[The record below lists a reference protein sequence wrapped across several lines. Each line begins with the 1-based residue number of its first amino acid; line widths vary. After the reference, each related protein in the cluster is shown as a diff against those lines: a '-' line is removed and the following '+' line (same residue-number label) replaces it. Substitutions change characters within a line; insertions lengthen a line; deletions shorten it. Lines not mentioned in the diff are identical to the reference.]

1 MVSGETPASS
11 ATAATVVPAYP
22 RSTKSPNAASSTRP
36 RVRWAWSAR
45 SGEWYLRRGALTSA
59 IPIQYQLI
67 DYSETVVD
75 WEGVVAVDHLQID
88 GTEVDYQVEGE
99 GERVMLLHSTAFEL
113 WYEPLGREL
122 GEFSVLR
129 YTRRPPRAESG
140 GYAPLSLAD
149 DATTCVRLLDHLGW
163 ASAHAV
169 GHSYGAL
176 LALQVAR
183 DVPARVAS
191 LTLLEP
197 AIRDVPSAP
206 EVLAS
211 LAPAIAAYRRGDAAA
226 AVDGFLQSVAGGDY
240 RTHLDR
246 ALPRAL
252 DTSIGRADL
261 FFQAEM
267 PVVQHWSFGPDDARD
282 VTQPVLNVV
291 GELSVPRFAEGA
303 DLVQSWFPD
312 AELYVLPAAGHL
324 LMVQNASD
332 LAQRLSQFF
341 SHAHAPAR

>member
-1 MVSGETPASS
+1 MD
-11 ATAATVVPAYP
+11 
-22 RSTKSPNAASSTRP
+22 
-36 RVRWAWSAR
+36 
-45 SGEWYLRRGALTSA
+45 
-59 IPIQYQLI
+59 QL
-67 DYSETVVD
+67 
-75 WEGVVAVDHLQID
+75 WID
-88 GTEVDYQVEGE
+88 GTEVAYKVEGE
-99 GERVMLLHSTAFEL
+99 GERVMLLHSTAFEP
-113 WYEPLGREL
+113 WYEPLARGLRD
-122 GEFSVLR
+122 FAVLR
-129 YTRRPPRAESG
+129 YTRWPPRTESG
-140 GYAPLSLAD
+140 GYAPLSLTG
-149 DATTCVRLLDHLGW
+149 DAVTCVRLLDHLGW
-163 ASAHAV
+163 ESAHAV

-176 LALQVAR
+176 LALQLAR
-183 DVPARVAS
+183 DAPARARS
-191 LTLLEP
+191 LAPLEP

-211 LAPAIAAYRRGDAAA
+211 LAPAIAAYRRGDTAA
-226 AVDGFLQSVAGGDY
+226 AVDGFLQSVAGSDY
-240 RTHLDR
+240 RSHLDR
-246 ALPRAL
+246 ALPGAL

-312 AELYVLPAAGHL
+312 AELYALPGAGHL